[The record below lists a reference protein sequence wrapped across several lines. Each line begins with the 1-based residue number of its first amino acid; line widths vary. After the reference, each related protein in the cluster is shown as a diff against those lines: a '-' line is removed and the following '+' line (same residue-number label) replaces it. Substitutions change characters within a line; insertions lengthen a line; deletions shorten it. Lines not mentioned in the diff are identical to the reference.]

1 MRIALELARPGRVP
15 SWGVRAWV
23 AHGTDDLQEYLA
35 QAERHVQEGERDVAR
50 QLQVVDD
57 LERDG
62 LNTGEA
68 MMLLLQFEEL
78 LAACIADRNRLLRQV
93 GLRF

>member
-1 MRIALELARPGRVP
+1 MIF
-15 SWGVRAWV
+15 
-23 AHGTDDLQEYLA
+23 QEYLA

>member
-1 MRIALELARPGRVP
+1 MEQMIF
-15 SWGVRAWV
+15 
-23 AHGTDDLQEYLA
+23 QEYLA

-93 GLRF
+93 GLGF